1 MGYNGSNKT
10 KSISINHM
18 YTGNQVLG
26 PSCIQAA
33 ADGGKRI
40 PWSTENT
47 VGLPESEGSRLIKIR
62 PMSLN

>member
-10 KSISINHM
+10 KSISVNHM

-40 PWSTENT
+40 P
-47 VGLPESEGSRLIKIR
+47 
-62 PMSLN
+62 